1 MTMKYSYTATTP
13 KGRIEKGVIEAR
25 TKSDAAAQIMSAGLL
40 VVTLR
45 QEKSGFYDILSAF
58 EWTPPEAKVTFA
70 KHMSLMIRAGLPL
83 DEAVRVLA
91 DQAKGRFR
99 HDLQS
104 VLKAVESGRAL
115 SEAFAE
121 HPRTFSE
128 LTVAATRAGE
138 ASGTLEENLDS
149 LAEQMTKNYELVR
162 KIRGAMLYPILVLVA
177 ALAVGIGLSVFV
189 LPRIIALF
197 ESITVTLP
205 LGTRILLAFSRFV
218 VAHGQAAL
226 LVAVVGLVSIYEI
239 LRLKAVRPFTDTV
252 LLHLPVFGKMARNY
266 NLGMAARTMATL
278 LRSGLAIG
286 DAFQVTA
293 NTLDNVPYKR
303 ALLKVREG
311 TERGVPASSVLEE
324 YEKLFPAIASRM
336 IAVGERTGK
345 LEETYKYLAEFYE
358 DEVDVST
365 KNLSTLIEPVLLIV
379 IGLAVAFIA
388 ISIISPIYS
397 FIGSIQRL

>member
-1 MTMKYSYTATTP
+1 MRYQFTATTP
-13 KGRIEKGVIEAR
+13 KGRIEKGAIEAR
-25 TKSDAAAQIMSAGLL
+25 TKAEAADQIRASGLL
-40 VVTLR
+40 VVSLGR
-45 QEKSGFYDILSAF
+45 ERSGFAGVLSAF
-58 EWTPPEAKVTFA
+58 EWTSPEARVTFA
-70 KHMSLMIRAGLPL
+70 KHMSLMIRAGLPI

-91 DQAKGRFR
+91 DQSKGRFR
-99 HDLQS
+99 RDLLS
-104 VLKAVESGRAL
+104 VLKAVESGRSLAD
-115 SEAFAE
+115 AFAE

-128 LTVAATRAGE
+128 LTVAAVRAGE
-138 ASGTLEENLDS
+138 ASGTLEENLDE

-162 KIRGAMLYPILVLVA
+162 KIRGAMLYPAVVLVA
-177 ALAVGIGLSVFV
+177 ALAVGISLSVFV

-197 ESITVTLP
+197 ETITVTLP

-226 LVAVVGLVSIYEI
+226 LVGAVAALALYQL
-239 LRLKAVRPFTDTV
+239 LRLKAVRPVTDTV
-252 LLHLPVFGKMARNY
+252 ILHLPVFGKLARNY
-266 NLGMAARTMATL
+266 NLAMFARAMATL
-278 LRSGLAIG
+278 LRSGMAIG
-286 DAFQVTA
+286 DAFLVA
-293 NTLDNVPYKR
+293 SNTLHSEPYKR

-311 TERGVPASSVLEE
+311 TERGVPASSVIEE
-324 YEKLFPAIASRM
+324 YPRLFPSIVSRM

-358 DEVDVST
+358 DEVDVTT
-365 KNLSTLIEPVLLIV
+365 KNLATLIEPVLLIV